1 MACMNE
7 DGQWIVLMGLL
18 VAVGLFFLALIINQS
33 ALVGQTTAEGVLE
46 FPKNDIRD
54 LRKAVFDYTDK
65 FGMVPD
71 TDETKKNVQED
82 IIAISLERKNA
93 VVYFTVG
100 DPEDISGQ
108 QAYPVEIHYNNGVT
122 EYDETVY
129 HYRAYE

>member
-54 LRKAVFDYTDK
+54 LRAAVFDYVDR
-65 FGMVPD
+65 FGNADNLSSRAVR
-71 TDETKKNVQED
+71 QD
-82 IIAISLERKNA
+82 ITAISLERKNA
-93 VVYFTVG
+93 VVSFSAGAPQNV
-100 DPEDISGQ
+100 SGRLLR
-108 QAYPVEIHYNNGVT
+108 PVTIHYNNGVT

-129 HYRAYE
+129 Y

>member
-1 MACMNE
+1 MNE

-54 LRKAVFDYTDK
+54 LRTAVFDYVDNYGALQTHGDLEGVK
-65 FGMVPD
+65 D
-71 TDETKKNVQED
+71 D
-82 IIAISLERKNA
+82 ITMISLERKNA
-93 VVYFTVG
+93 VVHFGNGTPQDV
-100 DPEDISGQ
+100 SGRQ
-108 QAYPVEIHYNNGVT
+108 LSPVTIHYNNGVT

-129 HYRAYE
+129 Y

>member
-7 DGQWIVLMGLL
+7 EGQWIVLMGLL

-54 LRKAVFDYTDK
+54 LREAIFDYVDE
-65 FGMVPD
+65 FG
-71 TDETKKNVQED
+71 TGGELNVRDD
-82 IIAISLERKNA
+82 IIAISLDRKNA
-93 VVYFTVG
+93 VVDFKVKDRIY
-100 DPEDISGQ
+100 ISGQ
-108 QAYPVEIHYNNGVT
+108 WAYPVEIHYNNGVT

-129 HYRAYE
+129 RY

>member
-18 VAVGLFFLALIINQS
+18 TALALFFLALIINQS

-54 LRKAVFDYTDK
+54 LRSEIFDYFDR
-65 FGMVPD
+65 FGTMNFNSD
-71 TDETKKNVQED
+71 AIRKD
-82 IIAISLERKNA
+82 IIEISLARKNA
-93 VVYFTVG
+93 VVDFTMG
-100 DPEDISGQ
+100 DPQDISGRMLR
-108 QAYPVEIHYNNGVT
+108 PVTIHYNNGVT

-129 HYRAYE
+129 Y

>member
-54 LRKAVFDYTDK
+54 LREAIFDYVDK
-65 FGMVPD
+65 FGN
-71 TDETKKNVQED
+71 TGGSAANNVRDD
-82 IIAISLERKNA
+82 IIAISLDRKNA
-93 VVYFTVG
+93 VVDFTVKE
-100 DPEDISGQ
+100 PVDISGQ
-108 QAYPVEIHYNNGVT
+108 RAYPVEIHYNNGVT
-122 EYDETVY
+122 VYDETIY
-129 HYRAYE
+129 HY

>member
-1 MACMNE
+1 MAGMNE

-54 LRKAVFDYTDK
+54 LREAIFDYVDR
-65 FGMVPD
+65 FGNANNHSSQAVR
-71 TDETKKNVQED
+71 QD

-93 VVYFTVG
+93 VVDFDVES
-100 DPEDISGQ
+100 PQNISGRLL
-108 QAYPVEIHYNNGVT
+108 YPVTIHYNNGVT
-122 EYDETVY
+122 KYDERVY
-129 HYRAYE
+129 Y

>member
-18 VAVGLFFLALIINQS
+18 AALGLFFLALIINQS

-54 LRKAVFDYTDK
+54 LRSEIFDYYDHYEIL
-65 FGMVPD
+65 D
-71 TDETKKNVQED
+71 TSERQNNVED
-82 IIAISLERKNA
+82 IVRISLERKNA
-93 VVYFTVG
+93 VVYFWDG
-100 DPEDISGQ
+100 PPQDISGRMLR
-108 QAYPVEIHYNNGVT
+108 PVTIHYYNGVT

-129 HYRAYE
+129 Y

>member
-54 LRKAVFDYTDK
+54 LRMAVFDYVDK
-65 FGMVPD
+65 FG
-71 TDETKKNVQED
+71 TGGNTEVQKD
-82 IIAISLERKNA
+82 IQMISLERKNA
-93 VVYFTVG
+93 VVNFAVH
-100 DPEDISGQ
+100 PEVDISGRMLH
-108 QAYPVEIHYNNGVT
+108 PVEIHYNNGVT

-129 HYRAYE
+129 Y

>member
-1 MACMNE
+1 MNE

-54 LRKAVFDYTDK
+54 LREAVFDY
-65 FGMVPD
+65 V
-71 TDETKKNVQED
+71 DEGCLEAVQKD

-93 VVYFTVG
+93 VVHFSVG
-100 DPEDISGQ
+100 QRVPISGQ

-122 EYDETVY
+122 VYDETVY
-129 HYRAYE
+129 HY

>member
-54 LRKAVFDYTDK
+54 LRSEISDYYDRYEDLDDH
-65 FGMVPD
+65 GYLDDV
-71 TDETKKNVQED
+71 EED
-82 IIAISLERKNA
+82 IVRISLERKNA
-93 VVYFTVG
+93 VVDFWNVTPQEV
-100 DPEDISGQ
+100 SGRWLN
-108 QAYPVEIHYNNGVT
+108 PVTIHYNNGVT

-129 HYRAYE
+129 Y

>member
-18 VAVGLFFLALIINQS
+18 TALALFFLALIINQS

-54 LRKAVFDYTDK
+54 LRSEIFDYIDR
-65 FGMVPD
+65 FGTMNFD
-71 TDETKKNVQED
+71 GDAIRKD
-82 IIAISLERKNA
+82 IIEISLARKNA
-93 VVYFTVG
+93 VVGFTVG
-100 DPEDISGQ
+100 DPQDISGRMLR
-108 QAYPVEIHYNNGVT
+108 PVTIHYYNGVT

-129 HYRAYE
+129 Y